1 MLQGNMFQLQGL
13 GGLVILVLD
22 VWALISIYNSGAT
35 TGKKLIWS
43 LLVIILPI
51 AGFLV
56 WLLFGPRAASRRI

>member
-13 GGLVILVLD
+13 GGIIILALD
-22 VWALISIYNSGAT
+22 LWALISIFNSGAT
-35 TGKKLIWS
+35 TGKKILWS
-43 LLVIILPI
+43 LLVILLPV